1 MHRLAI
7 TFLFMVIP
15 RLLPSILRFIRL
27 VWRLTFDKR
36 VHLALRALVPLAFL
50 YILSPLDLLKDT
62 VPILGRF
69 DDLVVLA
76 IAVLLLTKLAPR
88 HVVDEHLGKRPVTD
102 RPEDKDPSQVVDST
116 ARVIDEE

>member
-1 MHRLAI
+1 MHRLAVA
-7 TFLFMVIP
+7 FLFMLIP
-15 RLLPSILRFIRL
+15 RFLPSILRFIRL

-36 VHLALRALVPLAFL
+36 VHLALRALVPLALL

-76 IAVLLLTKLAPR
+76 LAVLLLTKLAPR
-88 HVVDEHLGKRPVTD
+88 HVVEEHLGNRPITD
-102 RPEDKDPSQVVDST
+102 RPEDKDPSQVVDGT
-116 ARVIDEE
+116 GRIVDEE